1 MMDTP
6 ASVQQSGRF
15 LRGLLIGY
23 WLGSAALLTALF
35 GAFDLVE
42 RHREVVEDAE
52 HSRDLVAAALATPM
66 TSLNRKILLD
76 RYSQSP
82 KEDEIDGM
90 NMLLL
95 VDASGRIVYSSL
107 PLQTGLLIS
116 DPQLTRTETS
126 DPDFQGVV
134 NCFRQRLRDC
144 VLMRSSDFQLRTGS
158 YTVVRPI
165 ELPAKD
171 MGLPRERMLVLVNYD
186 PGVVLANF
194 SQDLVVLLLCSLM
207 VSGLLTLVLWLLLVQ
222 RLLPRLAESSHIDGL
237 TQLANRSLF
246 MEQAKDLLAEAE
258 ERQGDLV
265 FAILD
270 IDHFKRIND
279 TFGHSCGDVAL
290 AHVAEVF
297 RAVTRPDDLICR
309 FGGEEFAMVLAGT
322 RETAGRALERIRLQL
337 EMSRLTVV
345 GQQLKMTVSIGAA
358 DTAQCGYNIDY
369 LYTTADKALYAAKR
383 AGRNRLDWSD
393 GRILTRL
400 AR

>member
-1 MMDTP
+1 M
-6 ASVQQSGRF
+6 ASSSPLQPS
-15 LRGLLIGY
+15 LRSLRSLLIGY
-23 WLGSAALLTALF
+23 WLGSAAMLTVLF
-35 GAFDLVE
+35 GAVDLVE
-42 RHREVVEDAE
+42 RHREVVDDAE
-52 HSRDLVAAALATPM
+52 HSRDLIAAALASPM
-66 TSLNRKILLD
+66 PGISRKVFFD
-76 RYSQSP
+76 NYSRSP
-82 KEDEIDGM
+82 KEDEIEGM

-107 PLQTGLLIS
+107 PTQTGLLIH
-116 DPQLTRTETS
+116 DPQLTRTETN

-134 NCFRQRLRDC
+134 RCFRERRNDC
-144 VLMRSSDFQLRTGS
+144 VLLHSSDFQLRTGS
-158 YTVVRPI
+158 FTVVRPI

-171 MGLPRERMLVLVNYD
+171 MGLSREGMLVLVNYD
-186 PGVVLANF
+186 PGLVLVDF
-194 SQDLVVLLLCSLM
+194 SQDLVVVLIFSLI
-207 VSGLLTLVLWLLLVQ
+207 VSGLLALVLWLLLAQ

-246 MEQAKDLLAEAE
+246 MEQVKDLLAEAE

-279 TFGHSCGDVAL
+279 TFGHSCGDAAL

-337 EMSRLTVV
+337 EMSRLTVM

-358 DTAQCGYNIDY
+358 ETALSGYNVDY
-369 LYTTADKALYAAKR
+369 LYNMADKALYAAKR
-383 AGRNRLDWSD
+383 AGRNRLEWSD